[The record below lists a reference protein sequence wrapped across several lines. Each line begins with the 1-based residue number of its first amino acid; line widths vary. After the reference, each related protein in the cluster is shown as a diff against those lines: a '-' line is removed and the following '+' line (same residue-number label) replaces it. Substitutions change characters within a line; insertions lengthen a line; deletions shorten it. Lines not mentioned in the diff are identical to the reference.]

1 MGPKK
6 RNRPPR
12 SKPPLTVNVTN
23 DLRQEQ
29 SKIEPLAPSDFDS
42 IRLQSDLAL
51 NALDGGNKSRALKIM
66 KEACL
71 RYKNSALVYRAQANV
86 QHIASRDII
95 DKSTKL
101 RHLKNALE
109 SARRAVSL
117 SPKSLEFANFYASF
131 LYNLSIC
138 GTGYEE
144 VVREC
149 ERALSIDDPID
160 PATETSQ
167 NESHSNTAEE
177 RIAHMRE
184 SLQALVQRCKIAS
197 LPPSTENLEN
207 LKALNTPEKNLE
219 IKTPEKQRREIDNA
233 VAAAMPLE
241 QESISEVGGSD
252 VNMKKSKLA
261 KRLDDAARKMN
272 MMRTHQLLSYWKSM
286 SAEERRGFLEFRICD
301 LEVHFGSVD
310 DGLAENI
317 FSEAIGFVK
326 KHKTWNFWP
335 CCFCDEK
342 FNDSELR
349 MQHFDQKHNK
359 SKLRYVDPQEVDA
372 NWVCMLV
379 NDTWKPVDTREA
391 LKIIEEQSNSPS
403 ADLVSDS
410 DVKWPLSD
418 NVEREK
424 ILQSIYD
431 EFRVLLRNNCLSK
444 SNLEKV
450 IKDSMDELHKQ
461 QLHIHGLDQIPL
473 SICFLEVPQLEK
485 ILKFLHVVSNLC
497 GLNKNPD
504 MDSSLDDE
512 LDDYEIEEIE
522 IKEMIAFNGDGS
534 AETCTIRADEV
545 DVLPDSDALRLERE
559 FDIIETWRRKKSEL
573 ENQKEALLAIESICI
588 EELEKR
594 KLVEMH
600 IPQRYASLLSKR
612 QKELDG
618 ADNGAMSQSSRFELD
633 AISSIHTEVQNVDH
647 SQFEALLTSI
657 SSLSSDSVDQ
667 EDACITDAIHRQ
679 IDEEPSTE
687 FSKLQASV
695 MRICNVK
702 RPLGVLVDKD
712 TKKKADAAKEAL
724 LSEIELEAKK
734 KNLESKKKNKKQRK
748 KKDPKVAVMYVL
760 HALYKFSLILT
771 ALQVTQ
777 GDELYV
783 LQEETE
789 EQPQIAL
796 LKIIKRSQPF
806 STIGSN
812 AHFEFNLGFRPLSSS
827 SHFPVSYDAD
837 YPSSEI
843 VVAARADELGLQ
855 EEKLKHE
862 IEHDVEERK
871 LKEKLEYQ
879 RQIAEEDTN
888 LAKQNKDAVA
898 STSEELEEMDV
909 ACSTDLGPGLRNVGE
924 NNCFINVI
932 VQSLWHLR
940 TFRGKFLR
948 RSTPAH
954 VHIKDPCIVCELRG
968 IFIALREAKEGD
980 DAVSPTTLRIALSK
994 WQDCNFQEFF
1004 VGRVLKYLH
1013 VCYGLEHCI
1022 CFVYNRAKENWIVYD
1037 DDKVKGSVPVTP
1049 LEETKE
1055 PDNPWKVRKA
1065 GRKRSGNHGKAKQD
1079 MDLGDEH
1086 PFSHP
1091 LQRQSNSVIYM
1102 FFTKDNVDLDWLLDN
1117 SFFWNTMEK
1126 SKFIRKLDDILHVRQ
1141 KLDSSFLDEYINEYL
1156 CNTYGIIAPDCW
1168 GSLVPNS
1175 GPAWDVYCRFE
1186 TDIKEYSSDNN
1197 SNRLQ
1202 SVSRKIARYMR
1213 NLFEHAN
1220 SSFPVH
1226 MRVKKERI
1234 VQKGYVWR
1242 DCWTLTPWCIMKFL
1256 LSEVDY

>member
-1 MGPKK
+1 
-6 RNRPPR
+6 
-12 SKPPLTVNVTN
+12 
-23 DLRQEQ
+23 
-29 SKIEPLAPSDFDS
+29 
-42 IRLQSDLAL
+42 
-51 NALDGGNKSRALKIM
+51 M

-117 SPKSLEFANFYASF
+117 SPKSLEFANFYASL
-131 LYNLSIC
+131 LYDLSIC

-184 SLQALVQRCKIAS
+184 TLQALVQRCKIAS

-252 VNMKKSKLA
+252 ANMKKSKLA
-261 KRLDDAARKMN
+261 KRMDDAARKMN

-286 SAEERRGFLEFRICD
+286 SAEERQGFLEFRICD
-301 LEVHFGSVD
+301 LEVHFGSVE

-317 FSEAIGFVK
+317 FSEAIGFAK

-359 SKLRYVDPQEVDA
+359 SKLRYVNPQEVDA
-372 NWVCMLV
+372 NWARMLV
-379 NDTWKPVDTREA
+379 NGTWKPVDTREA

-473 SICFLEVPQLEK
+473 CICFLEVPQLEK

-522 IKEMIAFNGDGS
+522 IKEMITFNGDSLRVLMDEHLLQGELKCRDAVAGDGS
-534 AETCTIRADEV
+534 AATCTIRADEV
-545 DVLPDSDALRLERE
+545 DVLPDSDALVSWLTVPSIGEALKSWTNIQNTKKHQLLKVIQRLERE
-559 FDIIETWRRKKSEL
+559 FDIIETWRREKSEL

-600 IPQRYASLLSKR
+600 IPQSYASLLSKR

-618 ADNGAMSQSSRFELD
+618 ADNGALSQSSSFELD
-633 AISSIHTEVQNVDH
+633 AISSILTEVQNVDH

-667 EDACITDAIHRQ
+667 EDACITDAIHRR

-687 FSKLQASV
+687 HRRL
-695 MRICNVK
+695 
-702 RPLGVLVDKD
+702 L
-712 TKKKADAAKEAL
+712 KAI
-724 LSEIELEAKK
+724 SY
-734 KNLESKKKNKKQRK
+734 
-748 KKDPKVAVMYVL
+748 MC
-760 HALYKFSLILT
+760 H
-771 ALQVTQ
+771 
-777 GDELYV
+777 
-783 LQEETE
+783 EETK
-789 EQPQIAL
+789 EQV
-796 LKIIKRSQPF
+796 
-806 STIGSN
+806 
-812 AHFEFNLGFRPLSSS
+812 
-827 SHFPVSYDAD
+827 HFPVSYDGD

-855 EEKLKHE
+855 EEELKHE

-879 RQIAEEDTN
+879 RQIEEEDKHTN

-898 STSEELEEMDV
+898 SIAEELEEMDV
-909 ACSTDLGPGLRNVGE
+909 ACSTDLGPGLRNDGE

-954 VHIKDPCIVCELRG
+954 VHIKDPCIVCELHG
-968 IFIALREAKEGD
+968 IFTALREAKEGD

-994 WQDCNFQEFF
+994 WQDCNFQEGQMNDASEALVAILDVLHWSFTFDSDTKLPGSSYTDSRNCDSDAFLCWESVVVPAHKIFATLGALSTKIDIGVIYEGLDPGNTHYLISMVIGSWDGVLAMCSRELLQPLILFF
-1004 VGRVLKYLH
+1004 
-1013 VCYGLEHCI
+1013 E
-1022 CFVYNRAKENWIVYD
+1022 A
-1037 DDKVKGSVPVTP
+1037 KGSVPVNP

-1055 PDNPWKVRKA
+1055 PDNPWEAQKA
-1065 GRKRSGNHGKAKQD
+1065 ERKRSGNHGKAKQD
-1079 MDLGDEH
+1079 
-1086 PFSHP
+1086 
-1091 LQRQSNSVIYM
+1091 
-1102 FFTKDNVDLDWLLDN
+1102 
-1117 SFFWNTMEK
+1117 
-1126 SKFIRKLDDILHVRQ
+1126 
-1141 KLDSSFLDEYINEYL
+1141 
-1156 CNTYGIIAPDCW
+1156 
-1168 GSLVPNS
+1168 
-1175 GPAWDVYCRFE
+1175 
-1186 TDIKEYSSDNN
+1186 IKADSSDNN

-1226 MRVKKERI
+1226 MRVNKEII
-1234 VQKGYVWR
+1234 VQMGDDMFGGTAGLLRRACNNYFFISGEIAPSNTKWW
-1242 DCWTLTPWCIMKFL
+1242 DIMKFL

>member
-12 SKPPLTVNVTN
+12 LKPPPTVNVTN

-29 SKIEPLAPSDFDS
+29 SKIEPLAPSDFNS

-51 NALDGGNKSRALKIM
+51 NALYSGNKSRALKIM

-71 RYKNSALVYRAQANV
+71 RYKNSALVYRAQASV
-86 QHIASRDII
+86 QHLASKDID

-149 ERALSIDDPID
+149 ERVLSIDDPID

-261 KRLDDAARKMN
+261 KRMDDAARKMN

-349 MQHFDQKHNK
+349 MQHFDQKHTK
-359 SKLRYVDPQEVDA
+359 SKLRYVNPQEVDA

-379 NDTWKPVDTREA
+379 NGTWKPVDTREA

-403 ADLVSDS
+403 ADIVSDS

-473 SICFLEVPQLEK
+473 CICFLEVPQLEK

-522 IKEMIAFNGDGS
+522 IKEMIAFNGDSLSIYCKGS
-534 AETCTIRADEV
+534 LSV
-545 DVLPDSDALRLERE
+545 GMQLQVMVLQRLVP
-559 FDIIETWRRKKSEL
+559 FVPMKLMCFQIVMLYEL

-600 IPQRYASLLSKR
+600 IPQSYASLLSKR

-667 EDACITDAIHRQ
+667 EDACITDAIHGQ

-695 MRICNVK
+695 MRIFNVK
-702 RPLGVLVDKD
+702 RPLGELFEVLVDKD

-724 LSEIELEAKK
+724 VSEIELEAKK
-734 KNLESKKKNKKQRK
+734 KNLESKKKNKNQRK
-748 KKDPKVAVMYVL
+748 KKDPKV
-760 HALYKFSLILT
+760 
-771 ALQVTQ
+771 TQ

-783 LQEETE
+783 PQEETE
-789 EQPQIAL
+789 EQV
-796 LKIIKRSQPF
+796 
-806 STIGSN
+806 
-812 AHFEFNLGFRPLSSS
+812 
-827 SHFPVSYDAD
+827 HFPVSYDGD

-940 TFRGKFLR
+940 KFRGKFLR

-994 WQDCNFQEFF
+994 WQDCNFQEGQKNDAFEAL
-1004 VGRVLKYLH
+1004 VAILDVLHWSFTFDSDSKLPGSSYTDSRNCDNDACIAHTVFGINIIENLNCNTYSSAESRQMNNLWTWANASAIGQMKYDHPKSPFDELLKCDIREKH
-1013 VCYGLEHCI
+1013 QNGCDGCRKPNIPHFLCWESVEAPARKISATLGALSTKIDIGVIYEGLDPGNTHYLISMVCYGLEHCI

-1037 DDKVKGSVPVTP
+1037 NDKVKVIGSWDGVLPMCSRELLQPQILFFEVKGSVPVTP

-1079 MDLGDEH
+1079 VQDL
-1086 PFSHP
+1086 
-1091 LQRQSNSVIYM
+1091 
-1102 FFTKDNVDLDWLLDN
+1102 
-1117 SFFWNTMEK
+1117 
-1126 SKFIRKLDDILHVRQ
+1126 
-1141 KLDSSFLDEYINEYL
+1141 
-1156 CNTYGIIAPDCW
+1156 YGFGA
-1168 GSLVPNS
+1168 
-1175 GPAWDVYCRFE
+1175 DVFYE
-1186 TDIKEYSSDNN
+1186 
-1197 SNRLQ
+1197 
-1202 SVSRKIARYMR
+1202 
-1213 NLFEHAN
+1213 
-1220 SSFPVH
+1220 
-1226 MRVKKERI
+1226 
-1234 VQKGYVWR
+1234 G
-1242 DCWTLTPWCIMKFL
+1242 
-1256 LSEVDY
+1256 